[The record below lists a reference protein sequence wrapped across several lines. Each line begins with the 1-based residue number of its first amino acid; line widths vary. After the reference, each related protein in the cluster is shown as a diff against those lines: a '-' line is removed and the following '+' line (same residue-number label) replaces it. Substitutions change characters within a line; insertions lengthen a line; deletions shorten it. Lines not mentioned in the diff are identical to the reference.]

1 MSAIWRR
8 VAMPHRKNPVPPLK
22 TPLKCPNYMELVGSK
37 PLKNIY
43 IYILVRLDHHPNEKK
58 YCFLSVN
65 IYIYMF
71 MTIYWLVVQ

>member
-1 MSAIWRR
+1 MSAIWRW

-22 TPLKCPNYMELVGSK
+22 TPLKWSQLYGIGGFKAPK
-37 PLKNIY
+37 KH

-65 IYIYMF
+65 IYMF